1 MPIIPRQ
8 LEADEEVIAYY
19 LKKREWSNEEFS
31 ALYCGI
37 NPFVL
42 KYESDWVDRKALGAL
57 ENIEC
62 DYVLQ
67 ISAETKQNILEI
79 QVLINDRLKPT
90 FSFLKSPSF
99 WRSMLSSLA
108 LAEPTWMQQIQEP
121 KKEELMKPKIPPEKP
136 LDTRAENTLLVI
148 IKALC
153 EHSGIKTNERGAATD
168 IAKLTQKIGASV
180 DADTV
185 RRWLKKIPQALERR
199 DK

>member
-1 MPIIPRQ
+1 
-8 LEADEEVIAYY
+8 
-19 LKKREWSNEEFS
+19 
-31 ALYCGI
+31 
-37 NPFVL
+37 
-42 KYESDWVDRKALGAL
+42 
-57 ENIEC
+57 
-62 DYVLQ
+62 
-67 ISAETKQNILEI
+67 
-79 QVLINDRLKPT
+79 
-90 FSFLKSPSF
+90 
-99 WRSMLSSLA
+99 
-108 LAEPTWMQQIQEP
+108 
-121 KKEELMKPKIPPEKP
+121 MKPKIPPEKP